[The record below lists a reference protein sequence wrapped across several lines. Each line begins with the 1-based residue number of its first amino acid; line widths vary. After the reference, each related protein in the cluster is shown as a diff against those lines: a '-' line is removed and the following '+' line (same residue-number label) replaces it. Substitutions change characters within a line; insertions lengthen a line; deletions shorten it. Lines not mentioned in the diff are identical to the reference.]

1 MATNINR
8 YGNGQRPSIAVFEV
22 NVILGTK
29 DLNCAIALWH
39 TDLLSAQYRYFEVYL
54 DPSE

>member
-1 MATNINR
+1 MATNINH

-39 TDLLSAQYRYFEVYL
+39 TDLLSAQYRYFEAYL